1 MKFEIGK
8 TYETTISNFYRNCG
22 LVDVGQRFTCHHIDD
37 SGAAWST
44 DVQFCGKPAGS
55 DGWCVANPV
64 ELSLGY
70 VREVT
75 DMAFAPTTY
84 YIVDVTTEDKRE
96 LMAALKDVP
105 GITSVEDGGM
115 YREDNAYSQV
125 HIEALNAVWSLEQLD
140 ELLYSLNYDVVG
152 IVEME
157 RTQ

>member
-1 MKFEIGK
+1 MQFEICK
-8 TYETTISNFYRNCG
+8 TYETTISNFYRSCG
-22 LVDVGQRFTCHHIDD
+22 LVDVGQRFTCHRIDG

-44 DVQFCGKPAGS
+44 DVQFQGKPAGS
-55 DGWCVANPV
+55 DGWCVATIT

-75 DMAFAPTTY
+75 DMDFAPTTN
-84 YIVDVTTEDKRE
+84 YIVDVTTADKAE

-105 GITSVEDGGM
+105 GITSIEDGGM

-125 HIEALNAVWSLEQLD
+125 HIEALNTVWTLKQLD
-140 ELLYSLNYDVVG
+140 ELLYSLNYGVMG

-157 RTQ
+157 RT

>member
-1 MKFEIGK
+1 MQFEIGK
-8 TYETTISNFYRNCG
+8 TYETTISNFYRSCG
-22 LVDVGQRFTCHHIDD
+22 LVGIGQRFTCHRIDS
-37 SGAAWST
+37 SGDAWST
-44 DVQFCGKPAGS
+44 DVQFCGEPAGS
-55 DGWCVANPV
+55 YGWCVATAK

-75 DMAFAPTTY
+75 DMKFAPTTA
-84 YIVDVTTEDKRE
+84 YIVDVTTADKVE

-115 YREDNAYSQV
+115 YREDNMYSQV

-152 IVEME
+152 IVGQLGM
-157 RTQ
+157 

>member
-1 MKFEIGK
+1 M
-8 TYETTISNFYRNCG
+8 
-22 LVDVGQRFTCHHIDD
+22 D
-37 SGAAWST
+37 
-44 DVQFCGKPAGS
+44 
-55 DGWCVANPV
+55 
-64 ELSLGY
+64 
-70 VREVT
+70 
-75 DMAFAPTTY
+75 FAPTTY
-84 YIVDVTTEDKRE
+84 YIVDVTTDDKRE

-125 HIEALNAVWSLEQLD
+125 HMAALNAVWTLKQLD